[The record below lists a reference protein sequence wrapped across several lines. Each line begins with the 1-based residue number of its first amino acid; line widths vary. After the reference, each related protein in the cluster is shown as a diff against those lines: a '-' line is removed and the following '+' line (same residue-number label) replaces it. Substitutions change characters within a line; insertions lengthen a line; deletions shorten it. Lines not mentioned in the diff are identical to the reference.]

1 MNHKRFNRHEVFDT
15 FLMEWHSTTIRNV
28 SNYIWE
34 TQKEVHSELE
44 NMLCGIWDG
53 YLYNNLLE
61 TAKQV
66 GLPMEDV
73 RRIESTISVI
83 EEYIESNPNT
93 VTKIF

>member
-83 EEYIESNPNT
+83 EEYNESNPNT